1 MACAWRPCT
10 SSAPPPLPRALPLCH
25 ASAPSTER
33 VGYPIPRSPLHSP
46 SLSLCCCVR
55 PRPPWPSPPKLQGQP
70 SLGHRKPSC
79 GLLVVRTLSLVLH
92 AVASHRPPTPTSSS
106 AVAAGA
112 APLRAAHARGQAI
125 VGHLRQ
131 VRVHTRVREDTLV
144 LTQSSPA
151 TASPSPAATGRFP
164 GDPLLQIRVRD
175 LVQQFEEEQGPF
187 CRTCDSCE

>member
-1 MACAWRPCT
+1 VACAWRPCT
-10 SSAPPPLPRALPLCH
+10 SSASPPLPCALPLCR

-33 VGYPIPRSPLHSP
+33 VGCPIPRSPLHSP
-46 SLSLCCCVR
+46 SLSLSCYVR
-55 PRPPWPSPPKLQGQP
+55 PRPPWPSPPKLHGQP

-92 AVASHRPPTPTSSS
+92 AAASHRPPTPASSS
-106 AVAAGA
+106 AVATGA
-112 APLRAAHARGQAI
+112 APLHAVHARGQAI

-151 TASPSPAATGRFP
+151 ADKPPLAGTARLRWP
-164 GDPLLQIRVRD
+164 PLL
-175 LVQQFEEEQGPF
+175 
-187 CRTCDSCE
+187 